1 MFLSATDNVVT
12 HLWAA
17 GNVNPKPARLRPSLP
32 QDWVQAVGERAD
44 SSTPTSAR
52 SIPDTTG
59 PFTTASRPTPG
70 SGTRQT
76 TANQTPN
83 PTHPNAGAPA
93 SAPVASV
100 NTLAAPASSAF
111 WHTSS
116 RRPSAS
122 WQNCVPPPAA
132 PPALP
137 RTQLPYRSI
146 PAGQATPQL
155 DRLAQQTEEAR
166 EPRQTEQHDP
176 VAVQQAAARNL
187 QGWQHAGLGGSVA
200 PVTPQAANA
209 TPPQPVAQHTVSVED
224 APQLVSTS
232 TDADAVP
239 AAEQRGARDAVQM
252 QQAAVESSQGGQ
264 HAGFWGSVSPVG
276 AQAGG
281 ATPPQPVAEALPQ
294 APASAGVTASDEV
307 SAGTAEADFGSAVHA
322 EPAKPAQDLNAVSR
336 QSDVSASTAATAQ
349 AITPA
354 AATTPAEAY
363 DTSSQQAQIPLAA
376 SSTDQAHMS
385 VGKASK
391 GPVADTLP
399 NVAALATE
407 PETLLEGGRDA
418 ASTGVATMHSAAM
431 TSLDVIIPP
440 PFEYGSSVDAAGVPA
455 YTQPVSTLAPPE
467 AAFQTGRSSEG
478 TSEQQSGNTNASVQ
492 SAFQNVRPSDSAAAA
507 QPEPESASG
516 TAPSAFDSPVARDSR
531 RDNGSLPAQG
541 RQMLRQN
548 TPEVHRQI
556 DQTAAEVQEVVNE
569 RGRGQATDSGDQ
581 EGPQAQE
588 ALARATG
595 TLKALVAG
603 HLEEAESLS
612 RGLPTYSG
620 EHTIATTICVLK

>member
-1 MFLSATDNVVT
+1 MG
-12 HLWAA
+12 A

-83 PTHPNAGAPA
+83 PTHRNAGAPA
-93 SAPVASV
+93 SAAVRSTPVASV

-111 WHTSS
+111 WQTSS
-116 RRPSAS
+116 WRPSAS
-122 WQNCVPPPAA
+122 WQNCVPLPAA

-155 DRLAQQTEEAR
+155 DRLAQPTEEAR

-209 TPPQPVAQHTVSVED
+209 TPPQPVAQHTISVED

-232 TDADAVP
+232 TDADVVP

-252 QQAAVESSQGGQ
+252 RQAAVQSSQGGR

-281 ATPPQPVAEALPQ
+281 ATLPQPVAEALPE

-307 SAGTAEADFGSAVHA
+307 SAGTAEANFESAVHA

-354 AATTPAEAY
+354 EAY
-363 DTSSQQAQIPLAA
+363 DTSSQQAEIPLAA
-376 SSTDQAHMS
+376 SNNDQAHRS
-385 VGKASK
+385 VGKACK
-391 GPVADTLP
+391 GPMADTLP
-399 NVAALATE
+399 NVAALPTE

-418 ASTGVATMHSAAM
+418 ASTGVATGHSATHSAAM

-440 PFEYGSSVDAAGVPA
+440 PFEYGSSVDAARAPA
-455 YTQPVSTLAPPE
+455 YTQPVSTLTPPE

-478 TSEQQSGNTNASVQ
+478 TSEQQSGNTNASVH

-507 QPEPESASG
+507 QPEPGSASG
-516 TAPSAFDSPVARDSR
+516 TAPSAFDSPVARDR
-531 RDNGSLPAQG
+531 RHDNGSLPTQD
-541 RQMLRQN
+541 RHMLRQN

-569 RGRGQATDSGDQ
+569 RGRGQAADSGDQ

-620 EHTIATTICVLK
+620 EHTIATTICMLK